1 MLGCSD
7 AAKHHHSLGP
17 GTYIML
23 CSKHYQE
30 ILEEISDESSRPDGA
45 K

>member
-17 GTYIML
+17 GTYVTL
-23 CSKHYQE
+23 CDKHYQE
-30 ILEEISDESSRPDGA
+30 ILEEVSNDSIEPEDS